1 MRDKYGA
8 KAMKIRVVARFAVAA
23 SLGLT
28 ALWSFAQV
36 KELRPEDVPAK
47 VAAAVKARW
56 PKAKIVLVAT
66 QQDEGKTLYNLDL
79 TESPGKQQ
87 KKWGA
92 TFSADGKFVE
102 IQEPASLADVPK
114 PVLAALAKKY
124 PLIKKPRVDKVT
136 EGEGATAKVL
146 YEFRFGTQTR
156 IDTTGKTL
164 DEIEIEFDEKE
175 E

>member
-1 MRDKYGA
+1 M
-8 KAMKIRVVARFAVAA
+8 VV
-23 SLGLT
+23 S
-28 ALWSFAQV
+28 AQV
-36 KELRPEDVPAK
+36 NELRPEDVPAK
-47 VAAAVKARW
+47 VASAVKARW
-56 PKAKIVLVAT
+56 PKAKIVQAVT

-79 TESPGKQQ
+79 TENPGKLP

-102 IQEPASLADVPK
+102 IQEPANLADVPK

-136 EGEGATAKVL
+136 EGDGAAAKVM

-156 IDTTGKTL
+156 IDTTGKTV
-164 DEIEIEFDEKE
+164 DEIEIVFDEGKE